1 MKQKDMD
8 LKKRIREMVTEMI
21 PLESG
26 RNTMKRKRY
35 TAMIL
40 AAVMMISGI
49 METVPVS
56 AAEET
61 GAAFVTG
68 GSDELSAGEL
78 SDMELFPE
86 PEKPD
91 AFEEPDEET
100 EEFTAEPEETE
111 IFGSGDEEAGV
122 SDSFGVS
129 DASGT
134 ASYYG
139 RYVTEAEFAA
149 WTESGKL
156 PENIN
161 TNPIQGTPEE
171 FLAHLEGE
179 NTGYCLVGIQEGT
192 QEGFAEWKIPQN
204 LEVGVIANEPAM
216 VSSITPG
223 GCIDFACDINTPG
236 TLNLQDGEGIVGFLG
251 IEVKGEIIG
260 NGSRDIVGFTDETR
274 IGGMHGV
281 ETALL
286 AGDCLE
292 VTDGT
297 VEFYDIIKEMNGN
310 DMKLRIQGY
319 GKERVPVF
327 HKNFNFGEYIDDNGN
342 SAGYEAGVCIYYVRD
357 LAAQNREYIN
367 PGAGNPAVR
376 FAVSDDSEIVD
387 MIAKMGVFPGENAE
401 KGYGIDIDG
410 TALWYTQEQPLF
422 MISKFTDTYGSV
434 QDTFERYG
442 KETEIRDDWGE
453 LICISGNLSNT
464 MRIIQAV
471 QSREQEP
478 GYYLVNMPK
487 NYVVQKTLTVPASV
501 GGIEY
506 SSYVDWNE
514 KTGKGVYYP
523 ASVSSIN
530 VPAGK
535 KIRLTSF
542 RGTSGNLNMKGEGN
556 VEFCYCRLNQTVR
569 AASELTVEL
578 YETTVRSLT
587 CNYLMCKN
595 SSFVIGEYLKFNSFD
610 LRDGIIIAK
619 SGAYLNFGQIYSYY
633 GNDGNVYLL
642 QEVKGN
648 KKGEL
653 YLSGNLDLGDFT
665 DDKNETWPGNLC
677 VYYYDYA
684 KASAAGAPCTENCFN
699 MNFSPWSSDGK
710 KNPQKY
716 PVKYD
721 GKAVNLLSVPSKI
734 AKSTVWEHLMFIY
747 GNAVLMTRNAVYG
760 GTTGITS
767 DGKYLTANV
776 KPQKPVN
783 VSAYVKVN
791 GSAKKSIAG
800 ASVSAIKDQNYTGK
814 AIQPSVTVKIGS
826 TVLKKQTDYT
836 VAYKNNIKAG
846 TASVTITGKGNYT
859 GTVSKNF
866 KIVYPVPAKGKTYTA
881 GSLKYIVTKSAASG
895 GTVSVT
901 GPVKTTYTSV
911 TIPSTV
917 KINGYTFKVTAIASR
932 AFKNNVKLKKI
943 DVGANVTY
951 IGKEA
956 FYGCKALASVTIQT
970 KALRTAGANALK
982 GIYAK
987 AVIRVPSGK
996 GTAYRKLFKG
1006 KGQKSSVKIIE
1017 N

>member
-1 MKQKDMD
+1 M
-8 LKKRIREMVTEMI
+8 R
-21 PLESG
+21 G
-26 RNTMKRKRY
+26 KRY
-35 TAMIL
+35 AAIIL
-40 AAVMMISGI
+40 SAVMALSGGI
-49 METVPVS
+49 ETAAVS
-56 AAEET
+56 AAEAEV
-61 GAAFVTG
+61 FVEA
-68 GSDELSAGEL
+68 DPSAEAKL
-78 SDMELFPE
+78 LVEADPSAE
-86 PEKPD
+86 PEAPAMQNEQD
-91 AFEEPDEET
+91 NGVEAFAAEPESSAIQDGQDNGV
-100 EEFTAEPEETE
+100 EEFTAGPEETE
-111 IFGSGDEEAGV
+111 VFGSGEETAPA
-122 SDSFGVS
+122 DIPDVS

-139 RYVTEAEFAA
+139 RYVTEEEFSA
-149 WTESGKL
+149 WAESGKL
-156 PENIN
+156 PENMN
-161 TNPIQGTPEE
+161 VNLKQGTPEE
-171 FLAHLEGE
+171 FLANLEGE

-192 QEGFAEWKIPQN
+192 QEGYSSWVIPEN
-204 LEVGVIANEPAM
+204 MEVGVLAGEPAM
-216 VSSITPG
+216 VSSITPD

-236 TLNLQDGEGIVGFLG
+236 TLNLQGGEGTVGFLG
-251 IEVKGEIIG
+251 IEVKGEIMG

-281 ETALL
+281 ETVLL

-319 GKERVPVF
+319 GKDRVPVF
-327 HKNFNFGEYIDDNGN
+327 HKNFNFGEYIDDNG
-342 SAGYEAGVCIYYVRD
+342 SGASFEAGLCIYYIRD
-357 LAAQNREYIN
+357 LTAQNREYIE

-387 MIAKMGVFPGENAE
+387 MIGKMGVFLGENGE

-442 KETEIRDDWGE
+442 KGTDIRDDWGE

-464 MRIIQAV
+464 MRIIQAD

-530 VPAGK
+530 VPSGR

-542 RGTSGNLNMKGEGN
+542 KGTSGTLNMKGNGN

-578 YETTVRSLT
+578 YETTVRSLS
-587 CNYLMCKN
+587 CNYLMCKD
-595 SSFVIGEYLKFNSFD
+595 SSFVIGEYLKFNSLD
-610 LRDGIIIAK
+610 LRDSIIIAK
-619 SGAYLNFGQIYSYY
+619 SGAYLNLGQIYSYY
-633 GNDGNVYLL
+633 GDDGNIYLL

-653 YLSGNLDLGDFT
+653 YLSGNFDLGSFT
-665 DDKNETWPGNLC
+665 DDKNQTWPGNFY

-684 KASAAGAPCTENCFN
+684 KASAAGAPCAENCFN
-699 MNFSPWSSDGK
+699 MNFSPWSSNGK

-716 PVKYD
+716 LAKYD
-721 GKAVNLLSVPSKI
+721 GKAVNLLSMPSKI
-734 AKSTVWEHLMFIY
+734 AKTTAWDRLGFVY
-747 GNAVLMTRNAVYG
+747 GNAILMTRNAVYG

-767 DGKYLTANV
+767 DGRYLTANV

-783 VSAYVKVN
+783 VSAYVKVS
-791 GSAKKSIAG
+791 GTAKKSIAG
-800 ASVSAIKDQNYTGK
+800 ASVSAIKDQKYTGK
-814 AIQPSVTVKIGS
+814 AIQPSVTVKVGS

-836 VAYKNNIKAG
+836 VSYKNNIKTG
-846 TASVTITGKGNYT
+846 TASVTITGRGNYT
-859 GTVSKNF
+859 GTISKNF
-866 KIVYPVPAKGKTYTA
+866 KIVYAVPAKGKTYTA
-881 GSLKYIVTKSAASG
+881 GSLKYIVTKSAATG
-895 GTVSVT
+895 GTVSVIA
-901 GPVKTTYTSV
+901 PVRTTYTSITV
-911 TIPSTV
+911 PSTV
-917 KINGYTFKVTAIASR
+917 KLNGYTFQVTAIASR
-932 AFKNNVKLKKI
+932 AFKNNAKLKKI
-943 DVGANVTY
+943 NVGANVTY

-956 FYGCKALASVTIQT
+956 FYGCKALTSVTIQS
-970 KALRTAGANALK
+970 KALRTVGTNALK
-982 GIYAK
+982 GISAS

-996 GTAYRKLFKG
+996 GTAYKKLLKG